1 MRRLNA
7 IVSLLLIIL
16 FLIHT
21 IAGSFQLMRII
32 PGGNELMKDLSYFML
47 FLIGVHVIIGIKL
60 TLDSVKVGIKSGKF
74 YFRENAVFWIRR
86 ITGFAMIMLI
96 ICHVLLFTSNGEIFR
111 LNDFN
116 EVQLVFSIL
125 LVFTLIIHILA
136 NIRPLLISFGISG
149 FRLYIK
155 DILLVLAII
164 SLFGAFAF
172 MIYYFRWNI
181 MWRY

>member
-1 MRRLNA
+1 MRKLNA

-21 IAGSFQLMRII
+21 IAGSFQMMKII
-32 PGGNELMKDLSYFML
+32 PGGNEMMKNLSYFML
-47 FLIGVHVIIGIKL
+47 FLIGVHIIIGIKL
-60 TLDSVKVGIKSGKF
+60 TIDSIIIGRKSGKF
-74 YFRENAVFWIRR
+74 YFRENAVFWTRR
-86 ITGFAMIMLI
+86 ITGIAMILLV
-96 ICHVLLFTSNGEIFR
+96 ICHVLLFTSNGEVFR

-116 EVQLVFSIL
+116 EVQLIFSIF
-125 LVFTLIIHILA
+125 LVFTLLVHILA

-149 FRLYIK
+149 FRLYVK
-155 DILLVLAII
+155 DILLILAII

-172 MIYYFRWNI
+172 VIYYLRWHI

>member
-1 MRRLNA
+1 MRKLNT
-7 IVSLLLIIL
+7 IVSLFLIIL

-21 IAGSFQLMRII
+21 IAGSFQMMKII

-125 LVFTLIIHILA
+125 LVFTLLIHILA

-149 FRLYIK
+149 FRLYVK

-164 SLFGAFAF
+164 SLLGAFAF
-172 MIYYFRWNI
+172 VIYYLRWNI

>member
-1 MRRLNA
+1 MRKLNA

-21 IAGSFQLMRII
+21 IAGSFQMMKII
-32 PGGNELMKDLSYFML
+32 PGGNEMMKNLSYFML
-47 FLIGVHVIIGIKL
+47 FLIGVHILIGIKL
-60 TLDSVKVGIKSGKF
+60 TIDSVKIGRKSGKF
-74 YFRENAVFWIRR
+74 YFRENAVFWTRR
-86 ITGFAMIMLI
+86 ITGFTMVVLI
-96 ICHVLLFTSNGEIFR
+96 ICHVALFTSNGMVFR

-116 EVQLVFSIL
+116 EVQLVLSIL
-125 LVFTLIIHILA
+125 LVLALA

-149 FRLYIK
+149 FRLYVK

-164 SLFGAFAF
+164 SLLGAFAF
-172 MIYYFRWNI
+172 VIYYLRWNI

>member
-1 MRRLNA
+1 MRKLNV
-7 IVSLLLIIL
+7 IVSMLLIIL

-21 IAGSFQLMRII
+21 IAGSFQLMKII
-32 PGGNELMKDLSYFML
+32 PGGNELMKNLSYFML
-47 FLIGVHVIIGIKL
+47 FLIGVHIVIGTKL
-60 TLDSVKVGIKSGKF
+60 TIDSVKVGIKSGKF
-74 YFRENAVFWIRR
+74 YFRENAVFWTRR
-86 ITGFAMIMLI
+86 ITGFAMILLI
-96 ICHVLLFTSNGEIFR
+96 ICHVLLFISNGEVFR

-125 LVFTLIIHILA
+125 LVFTLLIHILA

-164 SLFGAFAF
+164 SLLGALAF
-172 MIYYFRWNI
+172 VIYYLRWNI

>member
-1 MRRLNA
+1 MRKLNT
-7 IVSLLLIIL
+7 IVSLFLIIL

-21 IAGSFQLMRII
+21 IAGSFQMMKII

-125 LVFTLIIHILA
+125 LVFTLLIHILA

-155 DILLVLAII
+155 DILLILAII

-172 MIYYFRWNI
+172 VIYYLRWNI

>member
-1 MRRLNA
+1 MRKLNT
-7 IVSLLLIIL
+7 IVSLFLIIL

-21 IAGSFQLMRII
+21 IAGSFQLMKII

-125 LVFTLIIHILA
+125 LVFTLLIHILA

-155 DILLVLAII
+155 DILLILAII

-172 MIYYFRWNI
+172 VIYYLRWNI

>member
-1 MRRLNA
+1 MRKLNT
-7 IVSLLLIIL
+7 IVSLFLIIL

-21 IAGSFQLMRII
+21 IAGSFQMMKII
-32 PGGNELMKDLSYFML
+32 PGGNELMKNLSYFML

-125 LVFTLIIHILA
+125 LVFTLLIHILA

-172 MIYYFRWNI
+172 VIYYLRWNI

>member
-1 MRRLNA
+1 MRKLNA
-7 IVSLLLIIL
+7 IVSLVLIIL

-21 IAGSFQLMRII
+21 IAGSFQLMKII
-32 PGGNELMKDLSYFML
+32 PGGNEVMKNLSYLLL
-47 FLIGVHVIIGIKL
+47 FLIGVHIIIGTKL
-60 TLDSVKVGIKSGKF
+60 TIDSVKICRKSGKF

-96 ICHVLLFTSNGEIFR
+96 ICHVLLFTSNGEVFR

-125 LVFTLIIHILA
+125 LVFTLLVHMLT

-172 MIYYFRWNI
+172 VIYYLRWNI

>member
-125 LVFTLIIHILA
+125 LVFTLLIHILA

-172 MIYYFRWNI
+172 VIYYLRWNI

>member
-1 MRRLNA
+1 MRKLNV
-7 IVSLLLIIL
+7 IVSMLLIIL

-21 IAGSFQLMRII
+21 IAGSFQLMKII
-32 PGGNELMKDLSYFML
+32 PGGNELMKNLSYFML
-47 FLIGVHVIIGIKL
+47 FLIGVHIVIGTKL
-60 TLDSVKVGIKSGKF
+60 TIDSVKVGIKSGKF
-74 YFRENAVFWIRR
+74 YFRENAVFWTRR
-86 ITGFAMIMLI
+86 ITGFAMILLI
-96 ICHVLLFTSNGEIFR
+96 ICHVLLFTSNGEVFR

-125 LVFTLIIHILA
+125 LVFTLLVHILA

-164 SLFGAFAF
+164 SLLGAFAF
-172 MIYYFRWNI
+172 AIYYLRWNI

>member
-32 PGGNELMKDLSYFML
+32 PGGNELMKNLSYFML
-47 FLIGVHVIIGIKL
+47 FLTGVHIVIGIKL
-60 TLDSVKVGIKSGKF
+60 TFDSIKIGIKSGKF
-74 YFRENAVFWIRR
+74 YFRENAVFWTMR
-86 ITGFAMIMLI
+86 ITGFAMILLI
-96 ICHVLLFTSNGEIFR
+96 ICHVLLFTSNGEVFR
-111 LNDFN
+111 LNDFD

>member
-1 MRRLNA
+1 MRKLNT
-7 IVSLLLIIL
+7 IVSLFLIIL

-21 IAGSFQLMRII
+21 IAGSFQMMKII
-32 PGGNELMKDLSYFML
+32 PGGNELMKNLSYFML
-47 FLIGVHVIIGIKL
+47 FLIGVHIIIGIKL
-60 TLDSVKVGIKSGKF
+60 TIDSVKIGKKSGKF
-74 YFRENAVFWIRR
+74 YFRENAIFWTRR
-86 ITGFAMIMLI
+86 ITGFAMILLI
-96 ICHVLLFTSNGEIFR
+96 ICHVALFTSNGMVFR

-116 EVQLVFSIL
+116 EVQLVLSIFLVLAL
-125 LVFTLIIHILA
+125 LIHILA

-149 FRLYIK
+149 FRLYVK

-172 MIYYFRWNI
+172 VIYYLRWNI

>member
-1 MRRLNA
+1 MRKLNA

-21 IAGSFQLMRII
+21 IAGSFQM
-32 PGGNELMKDLSYFML
+32 MKNLSYFML
-47 FLIGVHVIIGIKL
+47 FLIGVHIIIGIKL
-60 TLDSVKVGIKSGKF
+60 TIDSIIIGRKSGKF
-74 YFRENAVFWIRR
+74 YFRENAVFWTRR
-86 ITGFAMIMLI
+86 ITGIAMILLV
-96 ICHVLLFTSNGEIFR
+96 ICHVLLFTSNGEVFR

-116 EVQLVFSIL
+116 EVQLIFSIF
-125 LVFTLIIHILA
+125 LVFTLLVHILA

-155 DILLVLAII
+155 DILLILAII

-172 MIYYFRWNI
+172 VIYYLRWNI

>member
-172 MIYYFRWNI
+172 MIYYFRWDI

>member
-1 MRRLNA
+1 MRKLNT
-7 IVSLLLIIL
+7 IISLFLIIL

-21 IAGSFQLMRII
+21 IAGSFQMMKII

-47 FLIGVHVIIGIKL
+47 FLIGMHIVIGIKL

-125 LVFTLIIHILA
+125 LVFTLLIHILA

-172 MIYYFRWNI
+172 VIYYLRWNI

>member
-1 MRRLNA
+1 MRKLNT
-7 IVSLLLIIL
+7 IVSLFLIIL

-21 IAGSFQLMRII
+21 IAGSFQMMKII
-32 PGGNELMKDLSYFML
+32 PGGNELMKNLSYFML

-125 LVFTLIIHILA
+125 LVFTLLIHILA

-155 DILLVLAII
+155 DILLILAII

-172 MIYYFRWNI
+172 VIYYLRWNI

>member
-1 MRRLNA
+1 MRKLNA

-21 IAGSFQLMRII
+21 IAGSFQLMRVI
-32 PGGNELMKDLSYFML
+32 PGGNELMKNLSYFML
-47 FLIGVHVIIGIKL
+47 FLAGVHIIIGTKL
-60 TLDSVKVGIKSGKF
+60 TIDSIIIGKKSGKF
-74 YFRENAVFWIRR
+74 YFRENAVFWTTR
-86 ITGFAMIMLI
+86 ITGFAMILLI
-96 ICHVLLFTSNGEIFR
+96 ICHVLLFTSNGAVFR

-116 EVQLVFSIL
+116 GVQLVFSIL
-125 LVFTLIIHILA
+125 LIFTLLVHILA

-149 FRLYIK
+149 FRLYVK

-172 MIYYFRWNI
+172 VIYYLRWNI

>member
-21 IAGSFQLMRII
+21 IAGSFQMMKII
-32 PGGNELMKDLSYFML
+32 PGGNELMKNLSYFML

-125 LVFTLIIHILA
+125 LVFTLLIHILA

-172 MIYYFRWNI
+172 VIYYLRWNI

>member
-125 LVFTLIIHILA
+125 LVFTLLIHILA

>member
-1 MRRLNA
+1 MRKLNA
-7 IVSLLLIIL
+7 IVSLVLIIL

-21 IAGSFQLMRII
+21 IAGSFQLMKII
-32 PGGNELMKDLSYFML
+32 PGGNEVMKNLSYLLL
-47 FLIGVHVIIGIKL
+47 FLIGVHIIIGTKL
-60 TLDSVKVGIKSGKF
+60 TIDSVKVGRKSGNF
-74 YFRENAVFWIRR
+74 YFRENAIFWTRR
-86 ITGFAMIMLI
+86 ITGFAMILLI
-96 ICHVLLFTSNGEIFR
+96 ICHVALFTSNGEIFR

-125 LVFTLIIHILA
+125 LVFTLLIHILA

-172 MIYYFRWNI
+172 VIYYLRWNI

>member
-1 MRRLNA
+1 MRKLNA
-7 IVSLLLIIL
+7 IVSLVLIIL

-21 IAGSFQLMRII
+21 IAGSFQLMKII
-32 PGGNELMKDLSYFML
+32 PGGNEVMKNLSYFML
-47 FLIGVHVIIGIKL
+47 FLIGVHIIIGTKL
-60 TLDSVKVGIKSGKF
+60 TIDSVKIGRKSGKF

-96 ICHVLLFTSNGEIFR
+96 ICHVLLFTSNGEVFR

-125 LVFTLIIHILA
+125 LVFTLLVHMLT

-172 MIYYFRWNI
+172 VIYYLRWNI

>member
-21 IAGSFQLMRII
+21 IAGSFQLMKII

-96 ICHVLLFTSNGEIFR
+96 ICHVALFTSNGEIFR

-125 LVFTLIIHILA
+125 LVFTLLIHILA

-155 DILLVLAII
+155 DILLILAII

-172 MIYYFRWNI
+172 VIYYLRWNI